1 MGSLTLAV
9 FVVLVLAGAGIWVA
23 GTPVFGIPVLIVG
36 LVFGAFFMFAARM
49 RRAGDIHNELED
61 AKPRKT
67 EFTERDR
74 QTIA

>member
-9 FVVLVLAGAGIWVA
+9 FVVLVLAGCGIWVW
-23 GTPVFGIPVLIVG
+23 GTPVFGIPVLIIA
-36 LVFGAFFMFAARM
+36 LAFGAFLMFAARAK
-49 RRAGDIHNELED
+49 RAGDIHTELDD